1 VTTLN
6 DSHESTPV
14 DVAGLGKM
22 AELVKNIGVPIV
34 AMIVLGWFSWETINW
49 ERERMLPAIE
59 RNNILMERNSQLM
72 EVLIVR
78 IDAQPTTTSKATIK
92 EEAK

>member
-1 VTTLN
+1 
-6 DSHESTPV
+6 V

-34 AMIVLGWFSWETINW
+34 AMIVLGWFCWETINW

-78 IDAQPTTTSKATIK
+78 IDAHPTTGKTANK
-92 EEAK
+92 EAAR